1 MTLVSFSPLLMNND
15 SFCLQVTC
23 EDWEAPGR
31 ILEVM
36 EAVSNFTAVWQA
48 LWLNDPTPQVL
59 WKLLIHVNFGAR
71 AADDEKGQVR

>member
-1 MTLVSFSPLLMNND
+1 MLRTNKDTDL
-15 SFCLQVTC
+15 LQVTC

-36 EAVSNFTAVWQA
+36 EAVSNFTAVWRA

-71 AADDEKGQVR
+71 VADDEKSQVR